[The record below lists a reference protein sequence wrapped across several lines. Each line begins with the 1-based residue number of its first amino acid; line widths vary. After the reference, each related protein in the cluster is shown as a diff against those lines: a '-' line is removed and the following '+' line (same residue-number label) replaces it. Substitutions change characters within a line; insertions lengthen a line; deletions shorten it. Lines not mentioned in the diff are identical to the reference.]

1 MWHVYSILWF
11 LLFTVACDDVN
22 ITGLM
27 NDLFKNY
34 HNDVRP
40 MCSDGDPVTVKV
52 GLALRQV
59 IDLVS
64 ICGDHIHTYEP
75 VHSAVVDTDK
85 NLEL

>member
-1 MWHVYSILWF
+1 MLISLV
-11 LLFTVACDDVN
+11 
-22 ITGLM
+22 LM

-40 MCSDGDPVTVKV
+40 ICGDGDPVTVKV

-64 ICGDHIHTYEP
+64 ICGDDIYHFFL
-75 VHSAVVDTDK
+75 SFR
-85 NLEL
+85 

>member
-1 MWHVYSILWF
+1 MYMLSHDFYYLQ
-11 LLFTVACDDVN
+11 LLVIMLISLV
-22 ITGLM
+22 LM

-40 MCSDGDPVTVKV
+40 ICSDGDPVTVKV

-64 ICGDHIHTYEP
+64 ICGDDI
-75 VHSAVVDTDK
+75 
-85 NLEL
+85 

>member
-1 MWHVYSILWF
+1 MMLISLV
-11 LLFTVACDDVN
+11 
-22 ITGLM
+22 LM

-40 MCSDGDPVTVKV
+40 ICSDGDPVTVKV

-64 ICGDHIHTYEP
+64 ICGDDIYI
-75 VHSAVVDTDK
+75 
-85 NLEL
+85 

>member
-1 MWHVYSILWF
+1 MYILSHDF
-11 LLFTVACDDVN
+11 YYLQLLVMMLISLV
-22 ITGLM
+22 LM

-40 MCSDGDPVTVKV
+40 ICGDGDPVTVKV

-64 ICGDHIHTYEP
+64 ICGDDIYMNQSTQ
-75 VHSAVVDTDK
+75 
-85 NLEL
+85 LW

>member
-1 MWHVYSILWF
+1 MWHVYSISWF

-40 MCSDGDPVTVKV
+40 MCSNGDPVTVKV

-64 ICGDHIHTYEP
+64 ICGDDIYMNQ
-75 VHSAVVDTDK
+75 S
-85 NLEL
+85 NQQW